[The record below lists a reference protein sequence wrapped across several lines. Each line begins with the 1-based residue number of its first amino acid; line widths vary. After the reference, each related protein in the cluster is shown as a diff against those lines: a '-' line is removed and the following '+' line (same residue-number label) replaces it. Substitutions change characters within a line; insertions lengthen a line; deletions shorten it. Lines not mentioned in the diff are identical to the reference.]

1 MAAES
6 GPSNGDNICIG
17 IDLGTTYSCVGVWKN
32 DRVDIISNESGERT
46 TPSCVAFTEE
56 GRLVGKAAANQAGM
70 NPENTIFDAKRLI
83 GRLIDDAAIQ
93 ADMKHWPFAV
103 VANAEHKP
111 LIRVHAG
118 TEKQQDLTPEEVS
131 SMVLIYMKQTA
142 EAYLGHEVK
151 KAVITVP
158 AYFSDSQRRA
168 TQDAGRIAG
177 LEVMR
182 IINEPTAAA
191 IAYGLDQRGQGAR
204 NVLIF
209 DLGGG
214 TFDVSILTIQDG
226 IFSVVSTAGNTH
238 LGGEDFDNNLVA
250 YCVEQFNKKHSRN
263 VSESRRALRR
273 LRTACERAKR
283 QLSTTTS
290 AEIEVESLIDG
301 IDLKVRI
308 SRAKFEEMNA
318 ELFASCLQ
326 PVEQVLTDAKMAKK
340 DINDVVLVGGST
352 RIPKVQELLREFF
365 GGKELNQSINPDEA
379 VAYGAAVQAAILTG
393 QAGESTKD
401 FLLLDVTPLS
411 LGVDTIGGF
420 MSVIIPRNTKI
431 PCRKQDNFTTVEDGQ
446 REIDFA
452 IYEGERVHVDGNN
465 KLGEFTL
472 RGIPAMK
479 RGEAKVTVTM
489 AIDAN
494 GILTV
499 SAEDNDTKSTA
510 EVVIANAAGRLSQTE
525 IDRMIQ
531 EAQRNKDID
540 NAIRARQRARNEL
553 EQYCYGLRDEMERME
568 NEGLTIAEEEKDA
581 VEEAIAAAIDWMDEA
596 GAEAT
601 PEGFADQKKEVE
613 TAFQPLLSRALKE
626 KRRQLKNQRTGRK

>member
-1 MAAES
+1 
-6 GPSNGDNICIG
+6 
-17 IDLGTTYSCVGVWKN
+17 
-32 DRVDIISNESGERT
+32 
-46 TPSCVAFTEE
+46 
-56 GRLVGKAAANQAGM
+56 M

-83 GRLIDDAAIQ
+83 GRLHDDPAIQ
-93 ADMKHWPFAV
+93 GDLKHWPFAV
-103 VANAEHKP
+103 VPNGEHKP
-111 LIRVHAG
+111 LVRVHAG
-118 TEKQQDLTPEEVS
+118 TPKQQDLTPEEIS
-131 SMVLIYMKQTA
+131 SMILVYMKQTA

-158 AYFSDSQRRA
+158 AYFNDSQRRA

-177 LEVMR
+177 LEVLR

-191 IAYGLDQRGQGAR
+191 IAYGLDQRGQGSR

-214 TFDVSILTIQDG
+214 TFDVSILNIQDG
-226 IFSVVSTAGNTH
+226 IFSVVATAGNTH
-238 LGGEDFDNNLVA
+238 LGGEDFDNNVVA
-250 YCVEQFNKKHSRN
+250 YCVEQFNKKNSKN
-263 VSESRRALRR
+263 VAESRRALRR

-301 IDLKVRI
+301 IDLKVRL

-318 ELFASCLQ
+318 DLFASCLQ

-352 RIPKVQELLREFF
+352 RIPKVQELLREYF
-365 GGKELNQSINPDEA
+365 GGKELNQTVNPDEA

-393 QAGESTKD
+393 QAGQSTKG

-411 LGVDTIGGF
+411 LGVDTIGGI

-446 REIDFA
+446 RAVDFN
-452 IYEGERVHVDGNN
+452 IYEGERPHVDGNN

-472 RGIPAMK
+472 QGIPPMP
-479 RGEAKVTVTM
+479 RGQARVQVQM
-489 AIDAN
+489 SIDAD

-499 SAEDNDTKSTA
+499 TAVDDDTKSSA
-510 EVVIANAAGRLSQTE
+510 QVVIANAAGRLSQAE

-531 EAQRNKDID
+531 EAQRNKEADTQ
-540 NAIRARQRARNEL
+540 IRARQKARNEL
-553 EQYCYGLRDEMERME
+553 EQYCYGLREEMERME
-568 NEGLTIAEEEKDA
+568 SDGVAISEPEKDT
-581 VEEAIAAAIDWMDEA
+581 VEDAIGAAMEWLDENQSAASVTLEAF
-596 GAEAT
+596 AE
-601 PEGFADQKKEVE
+601 QKKNVE

-626 KRRQLKNQRTGRK
+626 KRRQLKNQRTGGRK